1 MFINLSLSETFLSIQ
16 KFFYIMR
23 VAVYYSNKDVRLEE
37 RPIPQISDGELL
49 VKVMASGICGTDVM
63 EWYRIKKAP
72 IVLGHEI
79 AGIVEKAGKNVKNF
93 KSGDRVFVS
102 HHVPCMKCNYC
113 RDGHHTACETLH
125 KTNFDPGG
133 FSEYLRVPKINAEI
147 GTFKLPENIS
157 FDEGT
162 FIEPIGT
169 VLRAQRLANLKENQS
184 LLVIGSGISGLMH
197 IKAAKSKNV
206 KKIIAVDI
214 NEYRLNAAKRFGA
227 DYIFNANDDIIL
239 KIKEVNENRLAD
251 MVIVCTGALP
261 AARQALQC
269 VDKGGT
275 ILFFAVPKPEEKLE
289 IPINDFWRD
298 EVKIMT
304 SYGAAPNDLEESIK
318 LIASK
323 RLNLQEMITH
333 KLKFN
338 EIQTGFQLVAEAKES
353 LKVIV
358 YPQE

>member
-1 MFINLSLSETFLSIQ
+1 
-16 KFFYIMR
+16 MR
-23 VAVYYSNKDVRLEE
+23 VAVYYNNRDVRLEE
-37 RPIPQISDGELL
+37 RQIPQISDDELL

-79 AGIVEKAGKNVKNF
+79 SGIVEKAGKNVKNF
-93 KSGDRVFVS
+93 KIGDRVFVS

-113 RDGHHTACETLH
+113 LNNHHTACETLH
-125 KTNFDPGG
+125 RTNFDPGG
-133 FSEYLRVPKINAEI
+133 FSEYLRAPKINVEL
-147 GTFKLPENIS
+147 GTFKLPDNIS

-169 VLRAQRLANLKENQS
+169 VLRAQKTARIKENDT
-184 LLVIGSGISGLMH
+184 LFVIGSGISGLMH
-197 IKAAKSKNV
+197 VKVAKSKNV

-227 DYIFNANDDIIL
+227 DYVFNANDNIIS
-239 KIKEVNENRLAD
+239 KIKEINENILAD
-251 MVIVCTGALP
+251 KVIVCTGALK
-261 AARQALQC
+261 AAQQALNC

-275 ILFFAVPKPEEKLE
+275 ILFFAVPRPDEKLE
-289 IPINDFWRD
+289 IPINDFWRN
-298 EVKIMT
+298 EIKIMT

-323 RLNLQEMITH
+323 KLNLHEMITH
-333 KLKFN
+333 KLKFD
-338 EIQTGFQLVAEAKES
+338 EIQKGFQLVAEAKDS
-353 LKVIV
+353 IKVIV
-358 YPQE
+358 EPNK